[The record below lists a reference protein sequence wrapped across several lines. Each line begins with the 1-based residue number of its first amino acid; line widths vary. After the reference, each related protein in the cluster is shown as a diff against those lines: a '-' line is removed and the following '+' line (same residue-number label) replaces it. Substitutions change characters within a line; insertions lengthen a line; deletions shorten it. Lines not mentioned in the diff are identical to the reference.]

1 MPTLFYMNYLDLGFF
16 GLFIICFLSATI
28 LPLASEG
35 VLLLFLAASF
45 DPTTCLIVATLGNV
59 LGGLTNYWLGMI
71 GKPEQ
76 IKRFFKNPKRY
87 KILTENVDKYGYWLG
102 LLSWTPFLGD
112 PLTIA
117 LGFFRV
123 RFIPFLL
130 LMVLGKF
137 VRYFIIIFLW
147 NQ

>member
-1 MPTLFYMNYLDLGFF
+1 MNYLDLGFL

-45 DPTTCLIVATLGNV
+45 DPTVCLLVATVGNS

-71 GKPEQ
+71 GKPEK
-76 IKRFFKNPKRY
+76 IRRFFKNPARY
-87 KILTENVDKYGYWLG
+87 NLLTSNIDKYGYWLG

-112 PLTIA
+112 P
-117 LGFFRV
+117 
-123 RFIPFLL
+123 
-130 LMVLGKF
+130 
-137 VRYFIIIFLW
+137 
-147 NQ
+147 